1 MGMVQPMTPPARMNI
16 SAEQFALLAQGH
28 TLTQEQISGLT
39 GQPVPGA
46 SAEIAQASFGA
57 SATAA
62 AAVGMPGS
70 TAAPA
75 SKKKSS
81 KKKDSKKLSSKKKKS
96 KGCC

>member
-62 AAVGMPGS
+62 AAAAAGTS
-70 TAAPA
+70 AAPA